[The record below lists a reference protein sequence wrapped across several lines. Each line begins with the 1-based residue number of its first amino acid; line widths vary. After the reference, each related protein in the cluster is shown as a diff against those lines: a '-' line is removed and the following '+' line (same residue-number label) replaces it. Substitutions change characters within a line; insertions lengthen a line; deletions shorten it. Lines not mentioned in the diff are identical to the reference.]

1 MTRNLSPI
9 GIPRF
14 FAVMAA
20 FSLSIA
26 AVSTIFSTAVF
37 AQGPAKEVV
46 LLDPVQ
52 PTSNDGTI
60 EVLEFFGYG
69 CIHCANLEPALETWA
84 KKLPPDV
91 RLKRVPAGFNS
102 SGVDD
107 IPIFYTLEA
116 MGQVD
121 RLHKKLFEAIF
132 NDRVMIAH
140 KPTMLKWLEKQGVNP
155 AQYESVE
162 RSFSVQSKIMR
173 GRGLAGQYKITAT
186 PMIVVNGRFI
196 VQQVGGAN
204 IFDTLDRLI
213 AEQRALMKSPAAAA
227 PKAAPKASPAK
238 AAPAKTSTA
247 PAAAK

>member
-1 MTRNLSPI
+1 MTRNILPF
-9 GIPRF
+9 GIPRL
-14 FAVMAA
+14 FALLAA
-20 FSLSIA
+20 YALSIA
-26 AVSTIFSTAVF
+26 AVSTALSPGAF
-37 AQGPAKEVV
+37 AQGPVKEVV
-46 LLDPVQ
+46 RLDPVQ

-84 KKLPPDV
+84 KRQPADV
-91 RLKRVPAGFNS
+91 RLKRIPAGFNS

-140 KPTMLKWLEKQGVNP
+140 KPTMLKWLEKQGVDP

-173 GRGLAGQYKITAT
+173 GKGLAGQYKITAT
-186 PMIVVNGRFI
+186 PMMVVNGRYI
-196 VQQVGGAN
+196 VQQVGGTS

-213 AEQRALMKSPAAAA
+213 AEQRALMKPATGGA
-227 PKAAPKASPAK
+227 PKAVPAKTAPGKTAPAK
-238 AAPAKTSTA
+238 AS
-247 PAAAK
+247 

>member
-1 MTRNLSPI
+1 MTRNILPF
-9 GIPRF
+9 GIPRL
-14 FAVMAA
+14 FALLAA
-20 FSLSIA
+20 YTLSIA
-26 AVSTIFSTAVF
+26 AVSTALSPGAF
-37 AQGPAKEVV
+37 AQGQVKEVV
-46 LLDPVQ
+46 RLDPVQ

-84 KKLPPDV
+84 KRQPADV
-91 RLKRVPAGFNS
+91 RLKRVPAGFGS

-140 KPTMLKWLEKQGVNP
+140 KPTMLKWLEKQGVDP

-173 GRGLAGQYKITAT
+173 GKGLAGQYKITAT
-186 PMIVVNGRFI
+186 PMMVVNGRYI
-196 VQQVGGAN
+196 VQQVGGTS

-213 AEQRALMKSPAAAA
+213 AEQRALMKPATGNA
-227 PKAAPKASPAK
+227 PKAAPARTAPAK
-238 AAPAKTSTA
+238 ASTA
-247 PAAAK
+247 PAPGK